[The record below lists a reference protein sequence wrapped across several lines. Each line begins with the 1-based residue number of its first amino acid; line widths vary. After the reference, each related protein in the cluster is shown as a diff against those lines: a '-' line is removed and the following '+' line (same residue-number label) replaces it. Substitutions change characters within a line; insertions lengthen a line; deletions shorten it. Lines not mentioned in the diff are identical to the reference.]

1 MATCHGWL
9 LGGEIQSGER
19 LENGDKNAKHTNM
32 VTQQKATKNP
42 QIANVPIM

>member
-1 MATCHGWL
+1 MAAYQVAKNKVAN
-9 LGGEIQSGER
+9 GEK
-19 LENGDKNAKHTNM
+19 NGVKNAKHTNM